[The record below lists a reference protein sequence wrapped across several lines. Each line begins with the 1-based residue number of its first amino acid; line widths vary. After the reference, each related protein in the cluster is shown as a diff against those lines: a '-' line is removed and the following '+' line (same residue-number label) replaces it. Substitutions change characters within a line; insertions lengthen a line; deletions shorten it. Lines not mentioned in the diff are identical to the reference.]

1 MGWILLTLLTT
12 AACFGSVGMALETRP
27 RGRAELWIAVGL
39 FFSAMTGVPVLAL
52 GYAGVLWPWSLG
64 VASATVS
71 AVVIAVLARRRGF
84 GALIEGCMEAVR
96 DLARLPAVAFVESWR
111 ARSLAFPGL
120 IVTAAFLVAALVLTY
135 LIEFCRWDDAIY
147 HTPIIGWSI
156 QNHGFAIVD
165 FPKPGVGGTN
175 GYPRLGEALCLWFV
189 VFTDKSLIELPA
201 TLYAPLVMLVTY
213 GLSRR
218 FVDRVCAMGLAVV
231 LLLVPH
237 SWRQFCS
244 TYVDMEMAF
253 FLLAAT
259 YYGSREVHRRSDTAM
274 ATLAMALAA
283 ATKTTWLMFVPPV
296 ALAVYV
302 RRLLDRSDPTRTRR
316 DDLVAIALS
325 MAAIAVGGAPC
336 IARNWIHYD
345 NPVWPVAYDVPA
357 LGIHW
362 PGIFTPAD
370 YRGHDPAVTEGFD
383 VPKGGMHDVMRHGYG
398 MAVMWVGVPLAA
410 LALLAWLLSLARDL
424 AARRRVG
431 EAVRSFAPVVLP
443 TLFWLATGPNFGQ
456 PRYNLHVIAAV
467 LVACAW
473 LFRGI
478 RRRAPSRGSDRRHAG
493 TVGDP
498 PLLDGRREPGEH
510 RGRGRTPL
518 APACHPGLQR
528 APLVRFPR
536 EAEAGGDRQGRRG
549 GVLGGRRL
557 SGLALELRLLEP
569 GRLRAVHGG
578 RGLRRQARGTWDQ
591 VGLRRGGERCAQ
603 GTRGLGTLDAARPN
617 QPRPQRGGLPS
628 QRCRPDL
635 TTESPWARP

>member
-27 RGRAELWIAVGL
+27 RGRAELWIAAGL

-64 VASATVS
+64 AASATVS

-84 GALIEGCMEAVR
+84 GALIEGCREAVR

-302 RRLLDRSDPTRTRR
+302 RRLLDRSDPARTRR
-316 DDLVAIALS
+316 DDLLAIALS

-345 NPVWPVAYDVPA
+345 NPVWPVAYEVPA

-473 LFRGI
+473 LFRGSAEERLREGAI
-478 RRRAPSRGSDRRHAG
+478 GAMLALSVIPLFWMGDANPASIEEEVERLSHPFATRAFNEHPSFDFLAKQKQAEVGKGDEVVFSEGVAFPGLLWNFDFSNRVDYVPFTGDAAFEEKLEALGTKWVCVGAGSAARKALEGSGRW
-493 TVGDP
+493 T
-498 PLLDGRREPGEH
+498 LL
-510 RGRGRTPL
+510 GRTN
-518 APACHPGLQR
+518 PGLNEVAFHR
-528 APLVRFPR
+528 K
-536 EAEAGGDRQGRRG
+536 
-549 GVLGGRRL
+549 
-557 SGLALELRLLEP
+557 
-569 GRLRAVHGG
+569 
-578 RGLRRQARGTWDQ
+578 
-591 VGLRRGGERCAQ
+591 
-603 GTRGLGTLDAARPN
+603 DAAPI
-617 QPRPQRGGLPS
+617 
-628 QRCRPDL
+628 
-635 TTESPWARP
+635 